1 MADLSF
7 RRTTETVQEF
17 RKRVLKIQSMV
28 NKRLKRLEQAGLQET
43 KAYQQFLKTSGGA
56 PKFSVKGKSYNEL
69 VSQYYQMI
77 NFINEK
83 SSTVKGAKDVI
94 KDVAKSIGFTFT
106 KNQFTMTAQ
115 LGDFW
120 RIYRT
125 LDDYYQKVEKQARH
139 IDYRKMFNAINN
151 ALSINKEAI
160 GGLKNDAVALEN
172 IIKSTMSEIEDSFAE
187 DVLDYAV
194 DMLKNEFINR
204 SK

>member
-17 RKRVLKIQSMV
+17 RKRVVKIQSMV
-28 NKRLKRLEQAGLQET
+28 NKRLKRLEEAGLQET
-43 KAYQQFLKTSGGA
+43 KAYQQFLKNNAGQ
-56 PKFSVKGKSYNEL
+56 PRFSVKGKNYNEL
-69 VSQYYQMI
+69 VSQYYKMI
-77 NFINEK
+77 NFIEEK
-83 SSTVKGAKDVI
+83 SSTVKGAKEVI
-94 KDVAKSIGFTFT
+94 KDVAKSIGFSFS

-125 LDDYYQKVEKQARH
+125 LDDYYQKVEKQARY
-139 IDYRKMFNAINN
+139 IDYRKMFNAINT
-151 ALSINKEAI
+151 ALALNKEAI
-160 GGLKNDAVALEN
+160 GGLKQDAVALEN
-172 IIKSTMSEIEDSFAE
+172 IIKNTMTELEDSFQE

-194 DMLKNEFINR
+194 DILKNEFINR